1 LAPPHHDNVTT
12 MEDLR
17 ISVQLLPTTRIGA
30 IATVRVSDAEYRCRI
45 IKVDGADALIHPF
58 EKLALPSES
67 GLTLSLVQV
76 LPKKEKMEL
85 IIEKATELGV
95 NRIIP
100 CVSTKSITLAERDA
114 AQKKSVRWAIVARK
128 AAEQSRRRVIPAI
141 NGCIDFESA
150 LSLVSDAD
158 MKIILYE
165 KEPIVRLHDLT
176 PMEPKSLA
184 IVAGAEGG
192 FTEDEIVLAR
202 TRQFMPVRLGGR
214 TLRAETAGIA
224 AISIAQFLWGDL

>member
-1 LAPPHHDNVTT
+1 
-12 MEDLR
+12 MEDLK
-17 ISVQLLPTTRIGA
+17 ISAQLLPTTRTGA
-30 IATVRVSDAEYRCRI
+30 IVTVRLSDTDYRCRI
-45 IKVDGADALIHPF
+45 IKVDGTDALVHPF
-58 EKLALPSES
+58 ER
-67 GLTLSLVQV
+67 LTLPGESSLIVSLIQV

-95 NRIIP
+95 STIIP
-100 CVSTKSITLAERDA
+100 CVSAKSITLAQRDA
-114 AQKKSVRWAIVARK
+114 VQKKSLRWATVASK

-141 NGCIDFESA
+141 TECIDLESA
-150 LSLVSDAD
+150 LDLASDAD

-165 KEPIVRLHDLT
+165 KEHMGRLHDLM
-176 PMEPKSLA
+176 PMKPGSLA

-202 TRQFMPVRLGGR
+202 TRQFIPVRLGGR

>member
-1 LAPPHHDNVTT
+1 

-17 ISVQLLPTTRIGA
+17 VSTRLLPTTRTGA
-30 IATVRVSDAEYRCRI
+30 IVTVQVNDTEYRCRI
-45 IKVDGADALIHPF
+45 VKVDGVDALVHPF
-58 EKLALPSES
+58 EELTLPSES
-67 GLTLSLVQV
+67 ALILSLVQV

-95 NRIIP
+95 STIIP
-100 CVSTKSITLAERDA
+100 CISTKSITLAQRDA
-114 AQKKSVRWAIVARK
+114 VQKKSLRWATVASK
-128 AAEQSRRRVIPAI
+128 AAEQSRRRVIPVI
-141 NGCIDFESA
+141 TECIDLERA
-150 LSLVSDAD
+150 MDRASDAD

-165 KEPIVRLHDLT
+165 KEPIVRLHDLM
-176 PMEPKSLA
+176 PMKPASVV
-184 IVAGAEGG
+184 IVAGGEGG

-202 TRQFMPVRLGGR
+202 AKQFIPVRLGGR